1 MMDLRFLKTFQTIVR
16 SGSFQQA
23 AEKLQYAQSTVTAQI
38 QKLESDLG
46 ILLFDRIGKRA
57 VLTEAGR
64 LLYEQSKQI
73 LQDVEKLQQTITD
86 ISTGYSGHVR
96 IGAIEPTA
104 SVRLPGLIRQFCQ
117 ERPLVNLTLEVG
129 TALPLH
135 QRILADELDFA
146 ISTMPASGLGLMFE
160 PLFSERFGLLVPADH
175 PFADQPHVP
184 AADLSRHR
192 LILPEPTCAYKE
204 MIERIL
210 MENDIKLQ
218 SNLQIGSID
227 AMKQLVQAKVGI
239 ALIPLSSSATLADGV
254 LLKPV
259 EDIKLQVSIG
269 LVHREEHHRFGL
281 AVKAFLDLCRS
292 ELGSAGRKLA

>member
-64 LLYEQSKQI
+64 MLYEQSKQI

-146 ISTMPASGLGLMFE
+146 ISTMPTSGLGLMFE
-160 PLFSERFGLLVPADH
+160 PLFSERFGLLVPDDH
-175 PFADQPHVP
+175 PFADKPHVP
-184 AADLSRHR
+184 ATDLSYHR

-204 MIERIL
+204 MIERTL

-239 ALIPLSSSATLADGV
+239 ALIPLSSSETLADGV

-281 AVKAFLDLCRS
+281 AVKAFLDLCRN
-292 ELGSAGRKLA
+292 EFGSASRKLA